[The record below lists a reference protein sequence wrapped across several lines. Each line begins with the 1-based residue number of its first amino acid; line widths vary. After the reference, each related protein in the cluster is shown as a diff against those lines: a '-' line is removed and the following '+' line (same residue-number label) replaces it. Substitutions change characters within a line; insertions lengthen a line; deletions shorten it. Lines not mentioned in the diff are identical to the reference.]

1 MITFRGTEDG
11 DGHTWYSI
19 RVSDQIAPFSFLGSS
34 CKEEGKIRHLGLTP
48 MGPAFGQ
55 PKKIGGADCDQLHQT
70 FAVNK
75 HPAMKL
81 SGRICCIT

>member
-1 MITFRGTEDG
+1 MAILG
-11 DGHTWYSI
+11 I
-19 RVSDQIAPFSFLGSS
+19 RSVRLLDQTKLFHSPFPVPPG
-34 CKEEGKIRHLGLTP
+34 KEEGKIRHLELTP
-48 MGPAFGQ
+48 MGPAFRAA
-55 PKKIGGADCDQLHQT
+55 KKTAGLTGRDQLHQT